1 MRLKNFNSSYI
12 NPSDGENKMAD
23 VNLKNDKV
31 NFIPI
36 ILPPSAP
43 YFAIF
48 YFNLDTPGVLSKT
61 TVIM

>member
-31 NFIPI
+31 VSSDN
-36 ILPPSAP
+36 SATLRTLFW
-43 YFAIF
+43 YT
-48 YFNLDTPGVLSKT
+48 LL
-61 TVIM
+61 

>member
-31 NFIPI
+31 VSFQ
-36 ILPPSAP
+36 
-43 YFAIF
+43 
-48 YFNLDTPGVLSKT
+48 
-61 TVIM
+61 